1 MPFVEAPI
9 LCAAMTP
16 TASPGS
22 AKVFLAGSMRKRWE
36 TAGKMVRKC
45 WENEDYL
52 EIEGEHA
59 GMMWI
64 QWNSMGLHGKSQRSM
79 AEKII
84 ELNDRQ
90 LGYQYE
96 LIELEPKLGYDMI
109 SIYNFKHID
118 TLT

>member
-1 MPFVEAPI
+1 
-9 LCAAMTP
+9 
-16 TASPGS
+16 
-22 AKVFLAGSMRKRWE
+22 
-36 TAGKMVRKC
+36 
-45 WENEDYL
+45 
-52 EIEGEHA
+52 
-59 GMMWI
+59 
-64 QWNSMGLHGKSQRSM
+64 MGLHGKSQRSM

-96 LIELEPKLGYDMI
+96 LIALEPKLGYDMI